1 VTQRTQEIG
10 IRLALGS
17 PKSRVLRL
25 IMGKGL
31 KLALIGCATG
41 LLASLALTRVMQSL
55 LFAVSPTDPL
65 TFAASGLLLLGVAA
79 LACFLPGVRAM
90 RVDPIVAMRQE

>member
-1 VTQRTQEIG
+1 
-10 IRLALGS
+10 
-17 PKSRVLRL
+17 
-25 IMGKGL
+25 MGKGL